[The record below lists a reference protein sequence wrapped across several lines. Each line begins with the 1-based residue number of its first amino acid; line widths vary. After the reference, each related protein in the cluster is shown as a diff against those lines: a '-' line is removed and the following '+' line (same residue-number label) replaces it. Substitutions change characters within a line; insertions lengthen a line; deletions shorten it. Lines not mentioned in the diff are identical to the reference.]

1 MNKYFSRMVF
11 NFLSFSIIEPVKKT
25 WLGNNLKR
33 LSLIDRFLIFCKA
46 LEEGEFKNDTIIHIN
61 SSNF

>member
-1 MNKYFSRMVF
+1 MVF